1 MTSLRV
7 HSLLAGALGATALVV
22 QPAHA
27 QVQPPL
33 DDVVVQG
40 EILNRAIDQATRAS
54 RSETDAEDNEIDGE
68 AGIYVLTINDIFF
81 VSGSAGVGHTS
92 NPTRTANDPG
102 EDWYGEFGASIGV
115 ATRIA
120 SAVDFSASLNV
131 DGRDFLDDDA
141 ASSRGVSITAAA
153 GAPLFG
159 PVYGSVIAFGGYAFD
174 DAFDNQ
180 TSFYGLSGN
189 LSAPWRLSS
198 QLLLRP
204 GVGVTQ
210 QWSDVSENNSVSATA
225 SLDAVYVLSPEWLLS
240 GRVSVSQRIYDDF
253 YEDVTFVE
261 REDTAT
267 GISAS
272 LVWRPSPHLTL
283 AASLAYEDQDSTF
296 FLSEFDAFDKGV
308 SVSMRHSF

>member
-1 MTSLRV
+1 MKSI
-7 HSLLAGALGATALVV
+7 SFPGALAGALGAAMLLA
-22 QPAHA
+22 QPGHA

-40 EILNRAIDQATRAS
+40 EILNRAIDQATGAPRGE
-54 RSETDAEDNEIDGE
+54 SEAANNEIDGE
-68 AGIYVLTINDIFF
+68 AGIYVLTVNDIFF
-81 VSGSAGVGHTS
+81 VSGSAGAGHTS

-115 ATRIA
+115 STRIA
-120 SAVDFSASLNV
+120 GAVDFSASFNV
-131 DGRDFLDDDA
+131 DARDFIDDDV
-141 ASSRGVSITAAA
+141 ASSRGVSLTAAA
-153 GAPLFG
+153 GAPLLG

-174 DAFDNQ
+174 DQFNNE

-189 LSAPWRLSS
+189 LSAAWRISNEFV
-198 QLLLRP
+198 LRP

-210 QWSDVSENNSVSATA
+210 QWSDVSENNSLSATA
-225 SLDAVYVLSPEWLLS
+225 SLDAVYVLSPEWLVS
-240 GRVSVSQRIYDDF
+240 GRVSISQRMYDDF

-261 REDTAT
+261 REDTTT

-272 LVWRPSPHLTL
+272 LVWRPTRNMTL
-283 AASLAYEDQDSTF
+283 AASVAYEDQDSTF

-308 SVSMRHSF
+308 RISMRHSF

>member
-1 MTSLRV
+1 MKSIRFPGAV
-7 HSLLAGALGATALVV
+7 AGVLGAATLLV

-40 EILNRAIDQATRAS
+40 EILNRAIDQATGAPRG
-54 RSETDAEDNEIDGE
+54 ETNAEDNEIDGE

-92 NPTRTANDPG
+92 NPTRTATDLG

-115 ATRIA
+115 STRVA
-120 SAVDFSASLNV
+120 GAVDFSASLNV

-174 DAFDNQ
+174 DAFDNE

-189 LSAPWRLSS
+189 LSAPWRISNEFV
-198 QLLLRP
+198 LRP
-204 GVGVTQ
+204 GIGVTQ
-210 QWSDVSENNSVSATA
+210 QWSDVSENNSLSATV
-225 SLDAVYVLSPEWLLS
+225 SLDAIYVMSPEWLLS
-240 GRVSVSQRIYDDF
+240 GRVAVSQRMYDDF

-261 REDTAT
+261 REDTSA

-272 LVWRPSPHLTL
+272 LIWRPNRSITL
-283 AASLAYEDQDSTF
+283 AASVAYEEQDSTF

-308 SVSMRHSF
+308 SLSMRHSF